1 MDKHLVGV
9 WPQNTKWLFYTVSAI
24 FVLLNALFV
33 SFGYLYFTLL
43 PFLILIAAFY
53 FVSLDKVL
61 WFVVFATPLSIN
73 LKIKEFNLG
82 ASLPSE
88 PLMFG
93 VLLLF
98 LVKLVYEGKLDRR
111 ILLHPITLAIL
122 AQVLWMMITTFTST
136 MPWVSFKYLMARLWF
151 LVSFYYF
158 GIYLL
163 KPSLAHFKRFIWL
176 YVLAFSIV
184 IAYTFNVHA
193 GYAFSQETA
202 NWVMSP
208 FYNDHTS
215 YGAMLAM
222 FLPPMIALITLR
234 NETLATRVAA
244 LSFTLLLVA
253 ALVLSY
259 TRAAWISV
267 LVAGGAWLLIYLKVS
282 LRWVVTVVL
291 LSGLLLWA
299 FEDKILMKLEK
310 NRQDSSSNLTE
321 HVQSISNIS
330 SDASNLERINRWQAA
345 MRMFRK
351 EPVFGFGPGT
361 YAFKYAPYQFSYEK
375 TIISTNAGDKGNAHS
390 EYIGPLCEQG
400 LPGMLLAIGLM
411 STLLI
416 TGFGVFKRLGLSTNE
431 GRLVLGATL
440 GLLTY
445 MVHGFLNNFLDTDK
459 AAVPFWGFAAFL
471 VVVDLFGS
479 SPRKNQI

>member
-1 MDKHLVGV
+1 MDRYLIGRAPRNTTLFFYGV
-9 WPQNTKWLFYTVSAI
+9 CGL
-24 FVLLNALFV
+24 FVLLNSLFI

-53 FVSLDKVL
+53 FISLDKVL

-73 LKIKEFNLG
+73 LNIKDFNLG
-82 ASLPSE
+82 ASMPTE

-98 LVKLVYEGKLDRR
+98 FVKLLYEGKIDRR
-111 ILLHPITLAIL
+111 ILFHPITLAIL
-122 AQVLWMMITTFTST
+122 AQFFWMLVTTFTST
-136 MPWVSFKYLMARLWF
+136 MPWVSFKFLMARLWF

-158 GIYLL
+158 GVYLF
-163 KPSLAHFKRFIWL
+163 KPNLDHFKRFIWL
-176 YVLAFSIV
+176 YVLAFAIV
-184 IAYTFNVHA
+184 IGYTFYIHS
-193 GYAFSQETA
+193 GFAFSQETA
-202 NWVMSP
+202 NWVMAP

-222 FLPPMIALITLR
+222 FLPPMIALIALR
-234 NETLATRVAA
+234 NETLAARVAA
-244 LSFTLLLVA
+244 LSFTLILLA
-253 ALVLSY
+253 ALVLAY

-267 LVAGGAWLLIYLKVS
+267 LVAGGAWLMIYLRVS
-282 LRWVVTVVL
+282 LRWVLTVVM

-345 MRMFRK
+345 LRMFRK

-400 LPGMLLAIGLM
+400 LPGMLLAIGVM
-411 STLLI
+411 SSLLI
-416 TGFGVFKRLGLSTNE
+416 TGFGIFKRLGLSTNE
-431 GRLVLGATL
+431 GRLVLAATL

-471 VVVDLFGS
+471 VAVDLFGP
-479 SPRKNQI
+479 SPRKQS